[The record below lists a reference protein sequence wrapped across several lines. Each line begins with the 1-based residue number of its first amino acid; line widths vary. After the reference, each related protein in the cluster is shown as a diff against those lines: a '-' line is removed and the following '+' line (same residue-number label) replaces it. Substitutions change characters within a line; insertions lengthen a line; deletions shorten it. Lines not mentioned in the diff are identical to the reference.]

1 MQFKVI
7 DNHTLEEMARVGS
20 FDDCEV
26 CIFGGEGNIPHFH
39 ILNTKTREKCCV
51 RIDCAEYFNHN
62 DKYKLRLNS
71 HDKKDLDN
79 WLNSCSDDFAVLD
92 IHLTVFR
99 NIVMLW
105 NQNNPDNKID
115 IHIEKPDYTKLK

>member
-1 MQFKVI
+1 MQFKVV

-26 CIFGGEGNIPHFH
+26 CVFGGEGNIPHFH

-51 RIDCAEYFNHN
+51 RIDCAEYFNHS

-71 HDKKDLDN
+71 HDKKDLNN
-79 WLNSCSDDFAVLD
+79 WLDSESNLFKRIGVSISVY
-92 IHLTVFR
+92 R
-99 NIVMLW
+99 NIVLLW
-105 NQNNPDNKID
+105 NQNNPQYEID
-115 IHIEKPDYTKLK
+115 DDIEKPDYTKLK